1 MKSGMDRRQ
10 FLKLMGTSFL
20 SLLLNQ
26 CGIRPTPLA
35 APTPTIPVSPIP
47 SPTATAEPA
56 LTPAPPATSTPQPT
70 VTPDFRATAAIG
82 RVKTYDLPQLR
93 REMQNMLDQLGG
105 LADVIRPGARVVIK
119 PNLTGN
125 TWSDDK
131 LPAPSTEMFVT
142 HPALVQV
149 LIELLLDAG
158 AGKISIVEGLGD
170 EAIFKAWGY
179 SEVAAFTNA
188 SLVDLCK
195 PAPYK
200 DYVPFPVG
208 AGRQI
213 YDVLYMNA
221 VMREV
226 DVFISVAKMKC
237 HSTTGVTL
245 SLKNLVGLP
254 PVSLYRDD
262 EKHNHRS
269 SFHESTIYDTRLP
282 RVVVDLNLAMP
293 VHLAIVDGIRT
304 VEGAAGVWDKGYN
317 AVQPGLLVA
326 SKNALAADAVSTA
339 LMGFES
345 DAPAGASP
353 FGYADNHLALA
364 REAGLGT
371 NRINEIGIVGGEI
384 ADAVFPFKTA
394 R

>member
-1 MKSGMDRRQ
+1 MKPGMQRRQ
-10 FLKLMGTSFL
+10 FLKLMGASLL

-35 APTPTIPVSPIP
+35 PSTPTIRVTPFPA
-47 SPTATAEPA
+47 PTATAEPT
-56 LTPAPPATSTPQPT
+56 LTPAPAEKATPAPT
-70 VTPDFRATAAIG
+70 ARNDFLASAAIG
-82 RVKTYDLPQLR
+82 QIKSYDLIQLR

-105 LADVIRPGARVVIK
+105 LADLIRPGARVVIK

-131 LPAPSTEMFVT
+131 LPAPSTEMFAT

-149 LIELLLDAG
+149 LSELLIDAG

-170 EAIFKAWGY
+170 ETIFKAWGY
-179 SEVAAFTNA
+179 SEVAAYTNA
-188 SLVDLCK
+188 RLVDLCK
-195 PAPYK
+195 PGPYK

-208 AGRQI
+208 PRRQI

-245 SLKNLVGLP
+245 ALKNLVGLP
-254 PVSLYRDD
+254 PISLYRDD

-269 SFHESTIYDTRLP
+269 SFHQSTIFDTRLP

-293 VHLAIVDGIRT
+293 VQLAIVDGIRT

-317 AVQPGLLVA
+317 PVQPGLLVA

-339 LMGFES
+339 LMGFEP
-345 DAPAGASP
+345 DAPSGAAP

-371 NRINEIGIVGGEI
+371 NRINEIGIVGAEI
-384 ADAVFPFKTA
+384 GDAVFPFKTV